1 MVEIYDSHEQSER
14 VKGWLRENGSA
25 IVIGLALA
33 FGGLFGFKQWQ
44 TWEQG
49 KARRASAEYSVMV
62 ELLDTE
68 QLDAAVANYETLKEQ
83 FPRSNYT
90 SLAALRMAAAR
101 VQAGQS
107 ELAVGLLEH
116 AMANAEPPPLRV
128 IARERLARLKL
139 DLGEPE
145 AALALLDAAPS
156 TTGFESRFAEIRG
169 DVLLA
174 QGLPDRAADEYRR
187 ALELQD
193 TGVGF
198 RGLLQMKLEA
208 LGGSVEAESGS

>member
-1 MVEIYDSHEQSER
+1 MVEIYDSLEQSER

-44 TWEQG
+44 TWDQS

-68 QLDAAVANYETLKEQ
+68 QLDAAVANYETLKER
-83 FPRSNYT
+83 FPNSNYT
-90 SLAALRMAAAR
+90 SLASLRMAAAR

-145 AALALLDAAPS
+145 AALALLDATPT

-174 QGLPDRAADEYRR
+174 QGRPEQAADEYRR
-187 ALELQD
+187 ALDLQD

-198 RGLLQMKLEA
+198 RGLLEMKLEA
-208 LGGSVEAESGS
+208 LGVAADAESDS